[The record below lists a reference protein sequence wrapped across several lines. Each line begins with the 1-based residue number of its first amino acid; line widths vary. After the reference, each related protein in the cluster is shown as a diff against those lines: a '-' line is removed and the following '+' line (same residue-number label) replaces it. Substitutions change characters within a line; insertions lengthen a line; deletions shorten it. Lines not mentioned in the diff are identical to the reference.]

1 MENASSSL
9 VCSSDVAAF
18 VDALETLNCNETVGA
33 YGENIVICIADQD
46 GSIIP
51 THASVQETDTTV
63 TDIED
68 ACADT
73 GGQFFNPD
81 TRKLKAIMQQLVA
94 QNKATI
100 VNKTSLHNS
109 KGNKQ
114 FKSDVWNWFGDVR
127 LFITENDAE
136 RLKIP
141 YYIRVNGDE
150 QQMICKVFVGC
161 FRCSALFMYDSQHHS
176 TSTLRYHV
184 RACTRPKECIF
195 ISDDKMDDENQPVP
209 ENKTIIVSQDGT
221 TAKVKRFRTD
231 PRKQKEVI
239 EQLFQKQKAIITRK
253 SFMNMKGNR
262 RFKSDVWNWFG
273 DIRLLISRSEAK
285 KLKIPYYIRRC
296 GDEQMVLSKVFV
308 GCFKCLALFI
318 HDSQKSTST
327 LRYHIRTC
335 SRPKE
340 RKKRTTPNII
350 FFPNNKKGI
359 KLPTAA
365 FNESDAIPAHEKL
378 LNCALSTESSLSMIQ
393 EPEFRKILD
402 MCIKIGQTYGDVNI
416 DSLLCATP
424 TLTSFILNDLYVT
437 SVNEFYT
444 EFQHSYGATYRLSVW
459 IDEQVKFP
467 FVSVH
472 CSYVN
477 SGGALKN
484 VIIHTDDF
492 DYDAKT
498 PEAVRTWLN
507 LFLADQP
514 VVPFKRLI
522 AIDNESNLVPVFKE
536 ETCVK
541 CCIQNLTKS
550 LQQTASKG
558 FAMTD
563 SELPDFTN
571 LLSSC
576 IDLVSYFQQ
585 ISDQYELPEEL
596 IKCPDNKW
604 TSLLA
609 LFRSIEEQYDCIL
622 SILNDTSSTH
632 LLSVEKSTITSIVK
646 FFNLFEDAI
655 LHLSYQNKPTI
666 NLVIPWISKLQ
677 KHCSL
682 DNDDS
687 SVLKQLKSNMLLEMA
702 EVTSNLVVEHHIA
715 AVLDPRF
722 KSMNFG
728 FPTQYKEANAKL
740 RNLIKE
746 CMESPNVE
754 DLVDV
759 RRPYSESDYLP
770 SGKLYDPNRCE
781 KAATQELEKY
791 LSEPFQLLGLE
802 DESRFDVLKY
812 WKTHSE
818 QYPDLCKIAQWILS
832 CPASCVED
840 NEIFWS
846 NNWQVHCPRLPLP
859 PDNVNKVLFVKS
871 FRGL

>member
-1 MENASSSL
+1 MENSSATL

-18 VDALETLNCNETVGA
+18 VDALETLNCNETVST

-46 GSIIP
+46 GSIVP
-51 THASVQETDTTV
+51 THAPVQETDTAV

-68 ACADT
+68 ACADS
-73 GGQFFNPD
+73 GGQFFNPV
-81 TRKLKAIMQQLVA
+81 TRKLKAVMQQLVA

-100 VNKTSLHNS
+100 IKKSSVHNS

-141 YYIRVNGDE
+141 YYIRLNGSE

-161 FRCSALFMYDSQHHS
+161 FRCSAIFMYDSQHHS
-176 TSTLRYHV
+176 TSTLRYHI
-184 RACTRPKECIF
+184 RACTRLKECIF
-195 ISDDKMDDENQPVP
+195 ISDDKMDDENQLIPG
-209 ENKTIIVSQDGT
+209 NKTLIVSQDGIT
-221 TAKVKRFRTD
+221 TKVKRFRTD

-239 EQLFQKQKAIITRK
+239 EQLFQKQKAIITKK

-327 LRYHIRTC
+327 LRYHVRTC

-340 RKKRTTPNII
+340 RKKRTVPNII
-350 FFPNNKKGI
+350 FFPSNKKSI
-359 KLPTAA
+359 KLPSATV
-365 FNESDAIPAHEKL
+365 NESDVIPAHEKL
-378 LNCALSTESSLSMIQ
+378 LNCALSTESSLSMIH
-393 EPEFRKILD
+393 EPEFLKILE
-402 MCIKIGQTYGDVNI
+402 MCINIGQTYGDVNI
-416 DSLLCATP
+416 GSLLCATP
-424 TLTSFILNDLYVT
+424 TLTSFILNDLYVS

-467 FVSVH
+467 FVSVY

-477 SGGALKN
+477 LAGELKN

-492 DYDAKT
+492 DYETKT
-498 PEAVRTWLN
+498 PDSVRAWLN

-541 CCIQNLTKS
+541 CCIQNLTKI
-550 LQQTASKG
+550 LQQTSSKG
-558 FAMTD
+558 FAITD

-576 IDLVSYFQQ
+576 VDLVNYFQQ

-596 IKCPDNKW
+596 TKCPDSKW
-604 TSLLA
+604 TSLLS
-609 LFRSIEEQYDCIL
+609 LFRSIEEQYDFIL
-622 SILNDTSSTH
+622 SVLNETNSTH

-646 FFNLFEDAI
+646 FFNIFEEA
-655 LHLSYQNKPTI
+655 LLQLSNQNKPTL
-666 NLVIPWISKLQ
+666 NLVVPWISKLQ
-677 KHCSL
+677 KHCSVDIHDL
-682 DNDDS
+682 

-702 EVTSNLVVEHHIA
+702 EVTSNMVVEHHIA
-715 AVLDPRF
+715 AMLDPRF
-722 KSMNFG
+722 KSMTFG
-728 FPTQYKEANAKL
+728 FSAQYKEAHTKL

-746 CMESPNVE
+746 SMVSPNVE
-754 DLVDV
+754 DFVDV
-759 RRPYSESDYLP
+759 RKSYLS
-770 SGKLYDPNRCE
+770 SGKIYDPSKCE
-781 KAATQELEKY
+781 KAATQELDKY
-791 LSEPFQLLGLE
+791 ISEPFQLLGSE
-802 DESRFDVLKY
+802 EENQFEVLKY

-818 QYPDLCKIAQWILS
+818 LYPDLSKIAQWILS

-840 NEIFWS
+840 NEVFWS